1 MNNFF
6 FSDFRNIV
14 ITIIDLVG
22 VFLAFWVYAS
32 NPKEKTTRGFLF
44 MVFSILSW
52 ITFYHFASMQKYEG
66 SSLLLFRFANGSVFL
81 FFISYYFFIVRW
93 FLEKEKFYKILGW
106 LVLLYGLVFGS
117 ISVFTNLIVTS
128 TEFKS
133 WGGFPLFSNWG
144 WLVFYG
150 HVILLTILINIVLV
164 RSYEASSQENKTKI
178 QYFLSGLVFFAVF
191 NFIFNVILPIFWG
204 NYKYYYFGNYS
215 TIVLL
220 ILTAYAIVK
229 HQLFNIKVIATE
241 SVVVVLS
248 IGLLIEV
255 FVSNNTAETVIKAII
270 WILATYGGWQLIKS
284 VKVEIKQREDL
295 AVLAKQ
301 LEDANSHLKE
311 IDKLKDDFLSMA
323 SHELNTPIAAIEG
336 YLSMILQE
344 GMGGKIPPKA
354 KEYLESV
361 FKSSQRLANLVKDL
375 LNVSR
380 IESGRIHIIYEQKQ
394 ITDIIDQSIMEV
406 MSKARE
412 AKHTLTFEKPA
423 KMPPLTYFDVTRVTE
438 ILINMLGNSIKY
450 TPPGGTIIVRVVND
464 DKKIV
469 VSVADNGKGIP
480 KERTQA
486 VFEKFTQVDVMKDE
500 VKGTGLG
507 MYIAK
512 KFIELMN
519 GQIWFQ
525 SPGVNK
531 GTTFFFSL
539 PVLKEKP
546 VDPHEGEGEVLH

>member
-1 MNNFF
+1 MNSFF
-6 FSDFRNIV
+6 FSDLRNIV
-14 ITIIDLVG
+14 ITAIDIVG
-22 VFLAFWVYAS
+22 IFLAFWVYAS
-32 NPKEKTTRGFLF
+32 NPKEKTTKGFLF

-52 ITFYHFASMQKYEG
+52 ITFYHFASMQKYAD
-66 SSLLLFRFANGSVFL
+66 SSLLLFRLANGSVFL

-93 FLEKEKFYKILGW
+93 FLEKDKLYRILGW
-106 LVLLYGLVFGS
+106 LVLLYGLFFGS

-128 TEFKS
+128 TEFKN
-133 WGGFPLFSNWG
+133 WGGFPLFSSWG
-144 WLVFYG
+144 WFVFYG

-164 RSYEASSQENKTKI
+164 RSYAVSSQENKTKI

-191 NFIFNVILPIFWG
+191 NFIFNVVLPIFWG

-220 ILTAYAIVK
+220 VLTAYAIVK
-229 HQLFNIKVIATE
+229 RQLFNIKVIATE

-255 FVSNNTAETVIKAII
+255 FVSNSVVETLVKAII
-270 WILATYGGWQLIKS
+270 WLLATYGGYQLIKS

-301 LEDANSHLKE
+301 LEDANNHLKE

-344 GMGGKIPPKA
+344 GMGGKIPDKA
-354 KEYLESV
+354 REYLQTV
-361 FKSSQRLANLVKDL
+361 FTSSQRLASLVKDL

-394 ITDIIDQSIMEV
+394 ITAVIDQAIMEV

-412 AKHTLTFEKPA
+412 AKHSLTFEKPI
-423 KMPPLTYFDVTRVTE
+423 KPIPLTYFDVTRVTE
-438 ILINMLGNSIKY
+438 IMINMLGNSIKY
-450 TPPGGTIIVRVVND
+450 TPPGGKIVVKAVSD

-469 VSVADNGKGIP
+469 VSVEDNGKGIP
-480 KERTQA
+480 KDRVNA
-486 VFEKFTQVDVMKDE
+486 VFQKFTQVDVMKDE

-525 SPGVNK
+525 SPGENK
-531 GTTFFFSL
+531 GTTFYISL
-539 PVLKEKP
+539 PVLAEKP
-546 VDPHEGEGEVLH
+546 ADPHEGEGEVLH